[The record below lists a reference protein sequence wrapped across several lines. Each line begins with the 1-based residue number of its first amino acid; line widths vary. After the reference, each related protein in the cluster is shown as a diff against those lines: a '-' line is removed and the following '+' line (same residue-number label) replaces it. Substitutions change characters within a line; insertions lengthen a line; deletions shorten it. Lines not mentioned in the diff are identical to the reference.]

1 MHSRFEHSLGVM
13 EMTSRAFDTLAL
25 KYPELL
31 TEELQQVPEL
41 KQDTLKRAK
50 QLLRL
55 LALLHDS
62 GHPAFSH
69 AAETVLPSGS
79 KHEDISVYVMEK
91 VLAEQ
96 LDTLFFEG
104 MSSLLVR
111 IMRRSPE
118 LIFLRQFVVGEMDM
132 DRTDYLWRDSLHCG
146 VEYGKFDFR
155 RLIES
160 LAVLKHPDTGRLQ
173 IGLEKGG
180 EHVFEALLLGR
191 YQMNTQVYYHR
202 TRRIFDH
209 YLTEYM
215 KLWGKEYY
223 KTFDDV
229 LSYDDLKLL
238 VQMDTDSKSENARSL
253 LARRITTRQHHKVV
267 YESGDSADAIRLSKM
282 KRVFETLK
290 KEFRQIDFFLDD
302 AKGSIHKLTTP
313 GSQEEREAFYLVDKN
328 GALSL
333 ITEESAILEKIPHEF
348 RTVRIYADADSDT
361 LRQISQRAAELA
373 K

>member
-1 MHSRFEHSLGVM
+1 
-13 EMTSRAFDTLAL
+13 
-25 KYPELL
+25 
-31 TEELQQVPEL
+31 
-41 KQDTLKRAK
+41 
-50 QLLRL
+50 
-55 LALLHDS
+55 
-62 GHPAFSH
+62 
-69 AAETVLPSGS
+69 
-79 KHEDISVYVMEK
+79 
-91 VLAEQ
+91 
-96 LDTLFFEG
+96 
-104 MSSLLVR
+104 
-111 IMRRSPE
+111 
-118 LIFLRQFVVGEMDM
+118 
-132 DRTDYLWRDSLHCG
+132 
-146 VEYGKFDFR
+146 
-155 RLIES
+155 
-160 LAVLKHPDTGRLQ
+160 
-173 IGLEKGG
+173 LEKGG

-238 VQMDTDSKSENARSL
+238 VQMDADSKLENARSL

-282 KRVFETLK
+282 KRVFATLK
-290 KEFRQIDFFLDD
+290 KEFKQTDFFLDD

-348 RTVRIYADADSDT
+348 RTVRIYADADADT
-361 LRQISQRAAELA
+361 LRQISQRAVELA